1 MKRVRYP
8 AEFKAEAVR
17 QVTERGH
24 GVVDVAK
31 RLGMSDKS
39 LYLWVRLAKDQ
50 PGVGSGENASL
61 KAEVSR
67 LKAELKRANEERDIL
82 KKAATYFAKLSGEVR
97 IHGRAQRSIS
107 IAKHVPGSA
116 GSAQRLLRMGEETKV
131 NAHIG

>member
-1 MKRVRYP
+1 MKTVRYP

-39 LYLWVRLAKDQ
+39 LYLWVRLAKDKAG
-50 PGVGSGENASL
+50 PGSGEAAQL

-67 LKAELKRANEERDIL
+67 LKADLKRANEERDIL
-82 KKAATYFAKLSGEVR
+82 KKAATYFAKLSG
-97 IHGRAQRSIS
+97 
-107 IAKHVPGSA
+107 
-116 GSAQRLLRMGEETKV
+116 
-131 NAHIG
+131 